1 MIIIRYSPI
10 REESDGNVQD
20 GRLLQRCEGP
30 FFCILPYAILTI
42 KTLKNPAFYTLL
54 YIQVRKSDD
63 NSFLSPTFFVILQPN
78 NKNILANMEQKNFKR
93 TTVTAALP
101 YANGGVHIGH
111 LAGVYVPADIYVRY
125 LRLKKQDVVF
135 IGGSDEHGVPVTIRA
150 KKEGITV
157 QEVVDRY
164 HNLIKK
170 SFEDFGIS
178 FDIYSRTTSPTHN
191 KFASDFFRTLYDK
204 GVLEEKVEEQ
214 FCDEVTGEFLTDRN
228 IVGTC
233 PRCGAEGAYGDQCE
247 KCGATLSP
255 EELINPTNKNNPGH
269 GLVKKPTK
277 NWYLPLNKY
286 QDWLKKWI
294 LEGHKEWRTNVYG
307 QCKSWLDMDL
317 QPRAMT
323 RDLDWGIPVPVEG
336 ADGKVLYV
344 WFDAPIGYVSN
355 TKELCDA
362 HPEKWGTWQKW
373 WQDPETRLVHFIGK
387 DNIVF
392 HCIIF
397 PTMLKAHGNYILPD
411 NVPANE
417 FLNLEDDKI
426 STSRNWAVWLHEYL
440 VDLPGKQDVLRYV
453 LTANAPETKDNNFT
467 WKDFQERNNSELVAV
482 YGNFVNR
489 ALQLTKKYWG
499 GVVPACGE
507 LQEVDEKA
515 IAEFKDVKEKVEQY
529 LNVFKFRE
537 AQKEAMNLA
546 RIGNRYITECEPWK
560 VWKTDPKRVE
570 TILNISLQLV
580 ANLAIAF
587 EPFLPFSSEKL
598 RKMINMPNFEWTQLG
613 STDLLKAGTQLGE
626 PELLFEKIED
636 EVIERQL
643 QKLADTK
650 KANEEASY
658 QAAPIKP
665 EVSFDDFEKLDI
677 RVGHILNCEKVKKSK
692 KLLKFT
698 IDDGS
703 GVERTICS
711 GIAAYY
717 EPEQLIGKDVLF
729 VANFAPRKMMGIESQ
744 GMILS
749 AVNFDGSLNVTSL
762 LGKVKPGSQVG

>member
-1 MIIIRYSPI
+1 
-10 REESDGNVQD
+10 
-20 GRLLQRCEGP
+20 
-30 FFCILPYAILTI
+30 
-42 KTLKNPAFYTLL
+42 
-54 YIQVRKSDD
+54 
-63 NSFLSPTFFVILQPN
+63 
-78 NKNILANMEQKNFKR
+78 MEQKNFKR

-336 ADGKVLYV
+336 AEGKVLYV
-344 WFDAPIGYVSN
+344 WFDAPIGYISN

-397 PTMLKAHGNYILPD
+397 PTMLKAHGDYILPD

-744 GMILS
+744 GMILT